1 MGGAS
6 YVSRI
11 LKNNIQMTLVR
22 EEDLP
27 RLVYVAV
34 HWHDPRLSVVYCH
47 REDSFVDT
55 KMINQDNKV
64 KETFESETSFKKRII
79 R

>member
-1 MGGAS
+1 MGCEHWLTLVADEGDSLGGAS

-47 REDSFVDT
+47 
-55 KMINQDNKV
+55 KAG
-64 KETFESETSFKKRII
+64 
-79 R
+79 